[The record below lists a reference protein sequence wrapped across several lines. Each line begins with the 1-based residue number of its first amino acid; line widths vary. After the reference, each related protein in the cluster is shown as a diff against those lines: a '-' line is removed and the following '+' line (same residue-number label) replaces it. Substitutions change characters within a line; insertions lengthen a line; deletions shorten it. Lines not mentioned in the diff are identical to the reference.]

1 VSIESMVTVL
11 NSSGLTPRR
20 KLILLGI
27 ANHDGDGGAWPSV
40 ATLARYAGC
49 STRTVQREIQALS
62 EAGLVSVDK
71 NAGGN
76 GRTQG
81 NRRPNLYHLT
91 LKQPVDNPE
100 LGVTSSVTPENVGVT
115 ETTFRGDTH
124 LSPKP
129 SLNRPYTSKR
139 DTDVMEPRVCV
150 FQGCAREP
158 LPHKFRCQEHTMSVS
173 PSLGYYET
181 RGTGS

>member
-1 VSIESMVTVL
+1 MSIESMVVVL
-11 NSSGLTPRR
+11 NTSGLTPRR

-71 NAGGN
+71 NGGGN

-100 LGVTSSVTPENVGVT
+100 LGVTSSVTPENLGVT
-115 ETTFRGDTH
+115 ESTFRGDRAV
-124 LSPKP
+124 SPKP
-129 SLNRPYTSKR
+129 SLEPMYTNKRDSYVIGVPALCITPGCHNDALPNRP
-139 DTDVMEPRVCV
+139 
-150 FQGCAREP
+150 
-158 LPHKFRCQEHTMSVS
+158 RCGVHSLAGSNGRRSVVA
-173 PSLGYYET
+173 
-181 RGTGS
+181 